1 MQTVEAAVAA
11 PSFRLGER
19 PRLVLASFL
28 MLFVELALIRWVAAY
43 DVYVA
48 FFTNFVLL
56 ASFLGIGVGF
66 LRAHGPRDL
75 SRFAPWAVAA
85 VVVFTFVFPV
95 TGNRSA
101 DKGGVHGLFGLAA
114 LPMWLELSIIF
125 LGVTLAMACIAEGV
139 ARLFTKFEPL
149 EAYRLDILG
158 SLSGIIVFSLLAFL
172 RTGPW
177 MWGLVIGSALLALM
191 PRGRDPR
198 RYAALA
204 LVVLAFV
211 LGSLSPYDTWSPYY
225 RVTVEPASSE
235 GRIDIVVNS
244 LPHQSILPLDRLTQ
258 EQPFYLK
265 PYTHLGGNPLGNV
278 LIVGAGN
285 GNDVAISLS
294 KGAQHVDAVE
304 IDPVI
309 QATGRDQH
317 PNHPYQD
324 PRVTA
329 HIDDGRA
336 FLERTDQT
344 YDLIIFA
351 LPDSLTLVSGQGS
364 LRLESYLFTLE
375 SMENI
380 RDHLKPGGAFAMY
393 NYYTPFVF
401 ERYANTM
408 DHAFGHE
415 PCFDPGSNQALH
427 DARQQA
433 VLTIG
438 RDEGDIQCDA
448 SAVWQPAANVPA
460 PSTDDHPFPYIPGR
474 AIPTFYLVAMGLI
487 LVASVVLVR
496 VASRAPLTQMQ
507 SYVDLFFMGA
517 AFLLL
522 ETKSVVQFALLF
534 GTTWLVNSL
543 VFAGILLAVLL
554 AVEVARRVRLPRRE
568 VLYVLLAL
576 ALAVA
581 YTIPP
586 AKLLSLEVV
595 PRFLAAVSLAFAPV
609 FLANLIFAQRFRD
622 VGASTVAFGANL
634 LGAMLG
640 GVLEYTAIVFG
651 YRNLLIVVA
660 VLYALAFVV
669 GRRHLGERDS
679 VARAPRSSER
689 GLVGS

>member
-1 MQTVEAAVAA
+1 MQTTEAAVAA
-11 PSFRLGER
+11 PYRLGER
-19 PRLVLASFL
+19 PRLVIASFL
-28 MLFVELALIRWVAAY
+28 MLFVELALIRWVSAY

-48 FFTNFVLL
+48 YFTNFVLL
-56 ASFLGIGVGF
+56 GSFLGIGIGF
-66 LRAHGPRDL
+66 LRAHRALDL
-75 SRFAPWAVAA
+75 SRWAPWAVAA
-85 VVVFTFVFPV
+85 VTVFTFVFPV
-95 TGNRSA
+95 NASRDAGKR
-101 DKGGVHGLFGLAA
+101 VLHGLFGLGA

-125 LGVTLAMACIAEGV
+125 LGVTFAMACIAEGV
-139 ARLFTKFEPL
+139 GRLFARFEPL
-149 EAYRLDILG
+149 EAYRSDILG

-172 RTGPW
+172 KTGPW
-177 MWGLVIGSALLALM
+177 MWGLVIGAAFLALL
-191 PRGRDPR
+191 PRVVEPK
-198 RYAALA
+198 RYVAVALA
-204 LVVLAFV
+204 VVAFA
-211 LGSLSPYDTWSPYY
+211 LGSISPHDTWSPYY
-225 RVTVEPASSE
+225 RVTVEPPSNE
-235 GRIDIVVNS
+235 GRIDIIVNA

-265 PYTHLGGNPLGNV
+265 PYTHLAEDPLDDV

-285 GNDVAISLS
+285 GNDVALSLS
-294 KGAQHVDAVE
+294 KGAQHLDAVE

-317 PNHPYQD
+317 PNRPYQD

-336 FLERTDQT
+336 FLERTDQM

-375 SMENI
+375 SMRNI

-401 ERYANTM
+401 QRYANTM
-408 DHAFGHE
+408 LQAFGHE
-415 PCFDPGSNQALH
+415 PCYDPGDQQFLG
-427 DARQQA
+427 DRQQA

-438 RDEGDIQCDA
+438 REAADIRCDTPF
-448 SAVWQPAANVPA
+448 QAAEHVPA

-474 AIPTFYLVAMGLI
+474 SIPTFYLWAMAMI
-487 LVASVVLVR
+487 LAASVLLVR
-496 VASRAPLTQMQ
+496 IASGAPLSQMQ

-554 AVEVARRVRLPRRE
+554 AVEVARRFTLPRRE
-568 VLYVLLAL
+568 LLYGLLVLAL
-576 ALAVA
+576 ALAWL
-581 YTIPP
+581 IPP
-586 AKLLSLEVV
+586 DRLLSLSLV
-595 PRFLAAVSLAFAPV
+595 PRFLAAVGLAFAPV

-622 VGASTVAFGANL
+622 VGTSTVAFGANL

-640 GVLEYTAIVFG
+640 GVLEYTAIMFG
-651 YRNLLIVVA
+651 YRNLLLIVA
-660 VLYALAFVV
+660 VLYGLAFVF
-669 GRRHLGERDS
+669 GRRYLG
-679 VARAPRSSER
+679 ARAPASA
-689 GLVGS
+689 

>member
-1 MQTVEAAVAA
+1 MQTTEAAVAA
-11 PSFRLGER
+11 PTFRLGER
-19 PRLVLASFL
+19 PRLVVASFL

-48 FFTNFVLL
+48 YFTNFVLL
-56 ASFLGIGVGF
+56 GSFLGIGIGF
-66 LRAHGPRDL
+66 LRAHKERDL
-75 SRFAPWAVAA
+75 SRLAPWAVAG
-85 VVVFTFVFPV
+85 VTLFVFVFPV
-95 TGNRSA
+95 NATLRDGMNHL
-101 DKGGVHGLFGLAA
+101 HGIFGWGA
-114 LPMWLELSIIF
+114 LPMWLELSIVF
-125 LGVTLAMACIAEGV
+125 LGVTFAMGCIAEGV
-139 ARLFTKFEPL
+139 ARLFTRFEPL

-177 MWGLVIGSALLALM
+177 TWGVLIGGGLLLLA
-191 PRGRDPR
+191 PRGGDRK
-198 RYAALA
+198 RYVAAALA
-204 LVVLAFV
+204 VIAFA
-211 LGSLSPYDTWSPYY
+211 LGSLSPHDTWSPYY
-225 RVTVEPASSE
+225 RVSVSAPSDE
-235 GRIDIVVNS
+235 GRIDIVVNA

-265 PYTHLGGNPLGNV
+265 PYTHLGGNPLENV

-285 GNDVAISLS
+285 GNDVALSLS

-309 QATGRDQH
+309 QATGRDLH

-336 FLERTDQT
+336 FLERTDQK

-401 ERYANTM
+401 QRYANTM
-408 DHAFGHE
+408 LQAFGHE
-415 PCFDPGSNQALH
+415 PCYDPGSDQVLH

-438 RDEGDIQCDA
+438 REAGDIQCTTLF
-448 SAVWQPAANVPA
+448 QPAAQVPA

-474 AIPTFYLVAMGLI
+474 SIPTFYLWAMAMI
-487 LVASVVLVR
+487 LAASVVLVR
-496 VASRAPLTQMQ
+496 VASGAPLSQME

-554 AVEVARRVRLPRRE
+554 AVEVARRARLPRRE
-568 VLYVLLAL
+568 VLYVLLAAAL
-576 ALAVA
+576 ALAWL
-581 YTIPP
+581 IPP
-586 AKLLSLEVV
+586 DKLLSLSVI
-595 PRFLAAVSLAFAPV
+595 PRFLAAVGLAFAPV

-622 VGASTVAFGANL
+622 VGTSTVAFGANL

-640 GVLEYTAIVFG
+640 GVLEYTAIMFG
-651 YRNLLIVVA
+651 YRNLLVVVA
-660 VLYALAFVV
+660 ILYALAFVF
-669 GRRHLGERDS
+669 GRKYLSPRIK
-679 VARAPRSSER
+679 ARAAAS
-689 GLVGS
+689 G

>member
-1 MQTVEAAVAA
+1 MQTVEAAAAA
-11 PSFRLGER
+11 PTFRFGER

-43 DVYVA
+43 VVYA
-48 FFTNFVLL
+48 AYFTNFVLL
-56 ASFLGIGVGF
+56 ASFLGIGIGF
-66 LRAHGPRDL
+66 LRAHGSRDR
-75 SRFAPWAVAA
+75 SRYAPWVVAG

-95 TGNRSA
+95 TANRSA
-101 DKGGVHGLFGLAA
+101 THGGVHGLLSLPA
-114 LPMWLELSIIF
+114 LPMWIELPVIF
-125 LGVTLAMACIAEGV
+125 LGVTFAMACIAEGV
-139 ARLFTKFEPL
+139 ARLFSRFEPL

-177 MWGLVIGSALLALM
+177 MWGLVIGGALLALT

-198 RYAALA
+198 RYAPLV

-225 RVTVEPASSE
+225 RVTVEPATDE
-235 GRIDIVVNS
+235 GRIDIVVNA
-244 LPHQSILPLDRLTQ
+244 LPHQSILPIDRLTQ

-265 PYTHLGGNPLGNV
+265 PYTHLAGNPLENV
-278 LIVGAGN
+278 LVVGAGN
-285 GNDVAISLS
+285 GNDVAIALS

-336 FLERTDQT
+336 FLERTDQR

-380 RDHLKPGGAFAMY
+380 RDHLQPGGAFSMY

-408 DHAFGHE
+408 DQAFGHE
-415 PCFDPGSNQALH
+415 PCFDPGSDQILH
-427 DARQQA
+427 DQRSQS

-438 RDEGDIQCDA
+438 RDEGDIQCDQE
-448 SAVWQPAANVPA
+448 SIWTPGNDVPA

-487 LVASVVLVR
+487 LLASIALVR
-496 VASRAPLTQMQ
+496 VASGAPIGQM
-507 SYVDLFFMGA
+507 SGYVDLFFMGA

-522 ETKSVVQFALLF
+522 ESKSVVQFALLF

-568 VLYVLLAL
+568 VLYVLLAV
-576 ALAVA
+576 ALAIA
-581 YTIPP
+581 YVIPP
-586 AKLLSLEVV
+586 AKLLALEVV
-595 PRFLAAVSLAFAPV
+595 PRFVAAVTLAFAPV

-651 YRNLLIVVA
+651 YRNLLVLVA
-660 VLYALAFVV
+660 LLYGLAFVF
-669 GRRHLGERDS
+669 GRRHLGERSS
-679 VARAPRSSER
+679 VAVVPGSSER